1 MLTPGWMLV
10 IRKSELIL
18 RSTFMALCGVLLAG
32 CSDPGSRALLKGE
45 KLIQQGQYAKA
56 AAELEMATR
65 LLPKSAQAWNH
76 LGLAFQYQ
84 RQFQPAQQAYR
95 QALAIDQNLASA
107 RFNLGNL
114 FFEHSDF
121 AAAVDQLTSYTLLQP
136 RSLQAWLKLGS
147 AQIQMKRYDAA
158 ERSFKAALELQPG
171 SCEALNGLGNVSVY
185 RRRAQDAVNY
195 FNRALAL
202 DTNYAPAVLNAAI
215 LAHQSLNNR
224 QQALQG
230 YRTYAA
236 LAPGAPNV
244 AAVKAAVIQL
254 EAELAPAPV
263 VPTNRAPLI
272 AAAKT
277 NAPLP
282 AVRVPPPPATS
293 QAPILAPRPTT
304 VPTVPSKPALAQTT
318 QTNKATQAP
327 PKVLVTQSE
336 IEVTKL
342 PDELVIR
349 PVQDLGSNARGVE
362 TGTSVQPTPNTGGM
376 KAGSD
381 GSRTDRRGF
390 LSRLNPFNGKPKSTA
405 PDGTPGYVYL
415 SPPAPKAGNRIEA
428 EKHFAAAVKAQRAG
442 EVRVAFAGYKRAVEA
457 DPAYFEAHYNRGLAA
472 YQMGNWQES
481 LRAYEYALALRPDS
495 IDARYNFA
503 LALKGANYLQDCA
516 QQLTQILRMR
526 PDESRAHLSLGNLYA
541 YKLNQP
547 DLARQHFS
555 KVLEYDPQ
563 NPQASEIR
571 FWLVSHP

>member
-1 MLTPGWMLV
+1 MLV

-18 RSTFMALCGVLLAG
+18 RITFTALCCTFLAG
-32 CSDPGSRALLKGE
+32 CSDPASRALLKGE
-45 KLIQQGQYAKA
+45 KLLQQGQYAKA
-56 AAELEMATR
+56 AAELETATR
-65 LLPKSAQAWNH
+65 LLPRSAQAWNH
-76 LGLAFQYQ
+76 LGLAYHYQ

-114 FFEHSDF
+114 FFEHNDF
-121 AAAVDQLTSYTLLQP
+121 AAAIDQLMSYTLLHP

-147 AQIQMKRYDAA
+147 AQIQTKRYDAA
-158 ERSFKAALELQPG
+158 ERSFKAALELHPA
-171 SCEALNGLGNVSVY
+171 SCEALNGLGNVYVY
-185 RRRAQDAVNY
+185 RRRAQDAFNY

-202 DTNYAPAVLNAAI
+202 DTNYAPAILNAAI

-230 YRTYAA
+230 YRAYAA
-236 LAPGAPNV
+236 LAPDAPNV
-244 AAVKAAVIQL
+244 TAVKAVAFQL
-254 EAELAPAPV
+254 ETELAPAPV
-263 VPTNRAPLI
+263 VQTNRLPVI
-272 AAAKT
+272 AAKT
-277 NAPLP
+277 NAPPPPL
-282 AVRVPPPPATS
+282 VRIPTPPATS
-293 QAPILAPRPTT
+293 QAPILAQRPAT
-304 VPTVPSKPALAQTT
+304 VPTIPSKPAFTQTAP
-318 QTNKATQAP
+318 TNKATQAP
-327 PKVLVTQSE
+327 PKVVVTQAE

-349 PVQDLGSNARGVE
+349 PVQDLGSNTRRTE
-362 TGTSVQPTPNTGGM
+362 TETNMQIAANTGGM

-390 LSRLNPFNGKPKSTA
+390 LSRLNPFNGKPKS
-405 PDGTPGYVYL
+405 PVDDGSPRYAYL
-415 SPPAPKAGNRIEA
+415 LPAAPKPGNRNEA
-428 EKHFAAAVKAQRAG
+428 EKHFAAAVKAQRSG
-442 EVRVAFAGYKRAVEA
+442 EPRAAFAGYKKAVEA

-516 QQLTQILRMR
+516 QQLTQILRTR

-541 YKLNQP
+541 YKLNEP

-571 FWLVSHP
+571 FWLASHP